1 MRKLFTAR
9 KIVGN
14 NYIMFH
20 KVRLYNRVSILVGI
34 SFFSLV

>member
-1 MRKLFTAR
+1 MRKLFTAQR
-9 KIVGN
+9 LFGK

>member
-9 KIVGN
+9 KIVGK

-20 KVRLYNRVSILVGI
+20 RVRLSNRVSILIGI
-34 SFFSLV
+34 SFFSIY